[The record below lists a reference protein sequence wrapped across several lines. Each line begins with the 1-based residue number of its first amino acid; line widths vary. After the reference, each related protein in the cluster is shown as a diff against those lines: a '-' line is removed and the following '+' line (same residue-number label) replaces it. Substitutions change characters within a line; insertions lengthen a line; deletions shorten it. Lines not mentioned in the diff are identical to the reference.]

1 MSWDALTQESI
12 HETAWTGSKM
22 DVIYL
27 DFDGVLH
34 PGEVW
39 YEYGMRQPRLRA
51 PGHKL
56 FENLAVFEAAI
67 APYPA
72 LKLVLSTSW
81 VQALGF
87 EKTREFLPEALQ
99 SRVIGATYDLDSPDA
114 WRFAR
119 MRRYDTIAA
128 DVARRKPHRWL
139 AVDDD
144 AVGWPANELTALA
157 LTPADLGLACPAAQ
171 AQLHSRL
178 AARFS

>member
-1 MSWDALTQESI
+1 M
-12 HETAWTGSKM
+12 M
-22 DVIYL
+22 DVIFL

-39 YEYGMRQPRLRA
+39 YEHGMRQPRLRS
-51 PGHKL
+51 PGHQL
-56 FENLAVFEAAI
+56 FESVPVLEAAI

-72 LKLVLSTSW
+72 LRLVLSTSW
-81 VQALGF
+81 VQTFGF
-87 EKTREFLPEALQ
+87 ERTREFLPEALR

-114 WRFAR
+114 WRFSR

-128 DVARRKPHRWL
+128 DVVRRKPHRWL

-144 AVGWPANELTALA
+144 ALGWPATELAALA
-157 LTPADLGLACPAAQ
+157 LTPVDLGLACPAAQ